1 MSERWISWKSN
12 EKVCCIGAKTC
23 SYLTDDRD
31 EFRKSKDT
39 KKCLIK
45 RKATQKQLSLSMK

>member
-1 MSERWISWKSN
+1 MKDGLVG
-12 EKVCCIGAKTC
+12 KVMRKFAVLRAKTC

-45 RKATQKQLSLSMK
+45 RKAT